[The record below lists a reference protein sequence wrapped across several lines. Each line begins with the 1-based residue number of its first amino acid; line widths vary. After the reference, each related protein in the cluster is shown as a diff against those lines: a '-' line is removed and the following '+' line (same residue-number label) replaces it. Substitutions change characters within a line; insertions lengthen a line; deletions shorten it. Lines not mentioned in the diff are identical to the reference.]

1 MSHIDVGAPL
11 RVIMISRACLIG
23 AYQSKLEAIASHPDI
38 ELTAVVPAFWREGA
52 RYARLEQVYTEGY
65 QLIVVPVA
73 WNGRFHWHYFPT
85 VSSLLAAV
93 RPDLLHMDEEPYN
106 VATYHALRAARRA
119 GVKALFFSWQNLN
132 RRYPWPFRH
141 LEHWVY
147 SASAA
152 AIAGT
157 EGAAEVL
164 RLKGYNGPLRVIPQ
178 FGVDPDLYRPAS
190 GDPGHRP
197 WPGQGVA
204 PGDGHNPFPFT
215 IGYAGRLVPEK
226 GLDTLVEAV
235 ANLPGEWRLLI
246 CGWGPWRARLE
257 RALARLG
264 LRERVTFRE
273 DVSTTEMP
281 AQYAAM
287 DVLVLPS
294 RTRPNWKEQFGR
306 VLIEAM
312 ACGVP
317 VVGSDS
323 GAIPGVIG
331 DAGLVFPE
339 GNAGALCDHLA
350 ALMADPER
358 RRTLG
363 ARGRRRVL
371 DCYTQER
378 IAEQTVALY
387 RAIFSGQLSAVSR
400 PLNDDPRGD
409 ETRPSRRA

>member
-1 MSHIDVGAPL
+1 M
-11 RVIMISRACLIG
+11 MISRACLSG
-23 AYQSKLEAIASHPDI
+23 AYQSKLEAIAAHPDI
-38 ELTAVVPAFWREGA
+38 ELTAVVPAFWREGS
-52 RYARLEQVYTEGY
+52 RYVRLEQVYTEGY
-65 QLIVVPVA
+65 QLVVAPVA
-73 WNGRFHWHYFPT
+73 WNGRFHLHYFPT
-85 VSSLLAAV
+85 VSSLLADV

-106 VATYHALRAARRA
+106 VATYHALRAARRI

-132 RRYPWPFRH
+132 RQYPWPFQR
-141 LEHWVY
+141 LERWVY
-147 SASAA
+147 GASAA

-164 RLKGYNGPLRVIPQ
+164 RLKGYDGPLRVIPQ
-178 FGVDPDLYRPAS
+178 FGVDPDLYRPAN
-190 GDPGHRP
+190 GDPGDRP
-197 WPGQGVA
+197 WPGQRMDSR
-204 PGDGHNPFPFT
+204 DGRSPSPFT

-226 GLDTLVEAV
+226 GLDTLVKAV
-235 ANLPGEWRLLI
+235 AGLSGEWRLLI

-257 RALARLG
+257 RALGRLG

-273 DVSTTEMP
+273 GVSTTEMP

-317 VVGSDS
+317 VLGSDS

-339 GNAGALCDHLA
+339 GNAVALRGHLA

-358 RRTLG
+358 RRALG
-363 ARGRRRVL
+363 ASGRRRVL
-371 DCYTQER
+371 DCFTQER
-378 IAEQTVALY
+378 IAEQTVTLY
-387 RAIFSGQLSAVSR
+387 RALHDRLV
-400 PLNDDPRGD
+400 
-409 ETRPSRRA
+409 

>member
-1 MSHIDVGAPL
+1 M
-11 RVIMISRACLIG
+11 MISRACLIG

-38 ELTAVVPAFWREGA
+38 ELTAVVPAFWREGS
-52 RYARLEQVYTEGY
+52 RYVRLEQTYTEGY
-65 QLIVVPVA
+65 QLIVAPVA
-73 WNGRFHWHYFPT
+73 WNGRFHLHYFPT
-85 VSSLLAAV
+85 VSSLLAGV

-106 VATYHALRAARRA
+106 LATYHALRAARRV
-119 GVKALFFSWQNLN
+119 GVRTLFFSWQNLD
-132 RRYPWPFRH
+132 RRYPWPFRR
-141 LEHWVY
+141 LERWVHR
-147 SASAA
+147 AADA

-164 RLKGYNGPLRVIPQ
+164 RRKGYEGTLRVIPQ
-178 FGVDPDLYRPAS
+178 FGVDPHLFRPATDTPDDRTWPSQRLGS
-190 GDPGHRP
+190 GNGLR
-197 WPGQGVA
+197 
-204 PGDGHNPFPFT
+204 PFPFT

-235 ANLPGEWRLLI
+235 GALSGDWRLLI

-257 RALARLG
+257 HRLKRLG
-264 LRERVTFRE
+264 LMGRVTFRE
-273 DVSTTEMP
+273 DVSATKMP

-339 GNAGALCDHLA
+339 GDAMALRDHLA
-350 ALMADPER
+350 TLMADPNR
-358 RRTLG
+358 RRALG
-363 ARGRRRVL
+363 ARGRQRVL
-371 DCYTQER
+371 ERFSQER
-378 IAEQTVALY
+378 IADQTVALY
-387 RAIFSGQLSAVSR
+387 RALCQGREPR
-400 PLNDDPRGD
+400 PGPGGDDAASSPR
-409 ETRPSRRA
+409 A